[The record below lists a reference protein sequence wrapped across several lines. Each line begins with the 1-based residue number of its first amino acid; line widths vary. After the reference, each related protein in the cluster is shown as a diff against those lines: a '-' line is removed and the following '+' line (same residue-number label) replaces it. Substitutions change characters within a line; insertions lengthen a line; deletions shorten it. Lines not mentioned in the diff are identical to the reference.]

1 MLPSSYRSRPATAD
15 DIGVRH
21 DHRGQG
27 IARLLLRRTF
37 RAFHRAGRRSCT
49 LWTHSDTGALD
60 LYLRVGM
67 TVRHS
72 STVFR
77 KQLRLNAPSPTPTS
91 WPPRPPPTHHTA
103 TRGRPGTPGNARER
117 PGTP

>member
-1 MLPSSYRSRPATAD
+1 MNVSDAD
-15 DIGVRH
+15 GGYVEQVAVRR
-21 DHRGQG
+21 DHRGRG
-27 IARLLLRRTF
+27 IARLLLRHGF

-77 KQLRLNAPSPTPTS
+77 RELR
-91 WPPRPPPTHHTA
+91 
-103 TRGRPGTPGNARER
+103 G
-117 PGTP
+117 